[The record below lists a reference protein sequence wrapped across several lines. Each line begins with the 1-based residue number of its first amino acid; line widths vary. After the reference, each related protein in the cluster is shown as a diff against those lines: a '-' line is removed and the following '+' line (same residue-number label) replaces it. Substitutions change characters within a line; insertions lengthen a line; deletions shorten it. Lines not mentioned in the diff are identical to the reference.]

1 MIKKFIPLFL
11 VLVLSLSFFVSC
23 KTETSKD
30 DVFSK
35 DSEKS
40 KDEFKDE
47 SNYESKDESVN
58 SSSDDFENASVE
70 EILSNMNLWEKIGQ
84 MIMPSIRTWNGE
96 PVTSTIPEDLKKVI
110 NKYQVGNIILFAE
123 NFTTAEDTV
132 RLTHSL
138 NEALSID
145 IPMFIGADQEGGNVV
160 RLNYGCS
167 LVGNMALGAI
177 GSDENSYIVG
187 KITGE
192 QLSALGLNLD
202 LAPTLDVN
210 NNPANP
216 VINIRSF
223 SEDPDLVARLGV
235 AMIKGMQDKNVSACA
250 KHFPGHGDTE
260 TDSHY
265 GLPSIDK
272 SLDEIK
278 NVELIPFQA
287 AIDGGI
293 DMIMTAH
300 IQFPQVE
307 SEERNG
313 LVLPATL
320 SKKILTDILKTDMGF
335 KGVVITDSMHMDAIT
350 SHFST
355 AEASILAIN
364 AGVDILLMPVNL
376 HHDGHVRELEN
387 FISSI
392 VQAVASGKIPMSRI
406 NDAVT
411 RILTVKKERGLW
423 ERSSLSLD
431 EKIANAKEVVGNAEH
446 KAFEREL
453 ASKCVTVL
461 ENKTGNLF
469 SDMANG
475 KSILFAVPSE
485 DIGKNVEFILNRL
498 ISENKINLNYQ
509 IQNHDDVKNSSLEN
523 IDGVVILTDTSSL
536 WNVKEPLKVF
546 EYALEKGKKVAV
558 ISCRIPYD
566 TALFTKAD
574 CLLACYCPKG
584 GVPETATSAFG
595 VNIGGALEVL
605 LGLKEGKG
613 KLPVTIY
620 SVSEKGKIN
629 FETVIYPKG

>member
-1 MIKKFIPLFL
+1 MTKRIISLL
-11 VLVLSLSFFVSC
+11 LILVLSLTFLGSC
-23 KTETSKD
+23 GNEKEASANEPSSIDPSKASTEES
-30 DVFSK
+30 
-35 DSEKS
+35 SE
-40 KDEFKDE
+40 DE
-47 SNYESKDESVN
+47 SSESPSNDLIDSSVN
-58 SSSDDFENASVE
+58 DIVA
-70 EILSNMNLWEKIGQ
+70 NMTLWQKIGQ

-110 NKYQVGNIILFAE
+110 NKYHVGNIILFAE
-123 NFTTAEDTV
+123 NFGTAEDTV

-177 GSDENSYIVG
+177 GSDEDSYIVG

-223 SEDPDLVARLGV
+223 SEDPDLVARLGIS
-235 AMIKGMQDKNVSACA
+235 MIKGMQDKSVSACA

-272 SLDEIK
+272 SYDEIK
-278 NVELIPFQA
+278 KMELVPFQA

-307 SEERNG
+307 SEEKNG
-313 LVLPATL
+313 LILPATL
-320 SKKILTDILKTDMGF
+320 SKKILTDILKEDMGF
-335 KGVVITDSMHMDAIT
+335 NGVVITDSMHMDAIA
-350 SHFST
+350 SHFSM

-364 AGVDILLMPVNL
+364 AGVDILLMPVLL
-376 HHDGHVRELEN
+376 HHDGHARELEN

-411 RILTVKKERGLW
+411 RIITAKKERGLW
-423 ERSSLSLD
+423 EQNRLSLD
-431 EKIANAKEVVGNAEH
+431 EKIANANQAVGNAEH
-446 KAFEREL
+446 KAIERKL
-453 ASKCVTVL
+453 ATKAVTVL
-461 ENKTGNLF
+461 ENKSGALF
-469 SDMANG
+469 ADMAKG
-475 KSILFAVPSE
+475 KSLLFAVPSE
-485 DIGKNVEFILNRL
+485 DVGKNVEFMLNRL
-498 ISENKINLNYQ
+498 ISENKINISYLIKSYEESQSEKLN
-509 IQNHDDVKNSSLEN
+509 EF
-523 IDGVVILTDTSSL
+523 DGVVILTDTSSS
-536 WNVKEPLKVF
+536 WEIEAPLKV
-546 EYALEKGKKVAV
+546 YEKAKTNNKSLAV

-566 TALFTKAD
+566 TALFTEAD

-584 GVPETATSAFG
+584 GVPQTDNSAFG
-595 VNIGGALEVL
+595 VNIGGAIEVL
-605 LGLKEGKG
+605 LGVEEGQG

-620 SVSEKGKIN
+620 NVSKNGEID
-629 FETVIYPKG
+629 FDTVVYPKG